1 VSRRALVVAA
11 VAAGRRLLAGRISG
25 AGSTGRQ
32 RAGEWWHLYH
42 YVTGATL
49 LDEPI
54 PLRSDQPRSSTSA
67 GVHAVAGGVVTGLQ
81 RAGRP
86 GAGTT

>member
-25 AGSTGRQ
+25 AGLTGRQ
-32 RAGEWWHLYH
+32 RAGEWWHLYY

-49 LDEPI
+49 LDELI
-54 PLRSDQPRSSTSA
+54 R
-67 GVHAVAGGVVTGLQ
+67 
-81 RAGRP
+81 
-86 GAGTT
+86 